1 MATEKRF
8 VLILILYNSQK
19 STIDIVFFFPFL
31 SHLETSIFGSIFSF
45 EKNLCSIYYI
55 IVSKEFQSIGYGP
68 SIAQHKLP
76 LPVYA
81 RYFRFYPIQRHRRT
95 CIRVEIFKQKCEFI
109 MQY

>member
-8 VLILILYNSQK
+8 VLIMILYTSKK
-19 STIDIVFFFPFL
+19 STIDIVFFSFL
-31 SHLETSIFGSIFSF
+31 LHLETRIFGSIFSF

-55 IVSKEFQSIGYGP
+55 IVSKQFQGIGYGP

-109 MQY
+109 MQ

>member
-19 STIDIVFFFPFL
+19 STIDIVFFFSFL

-55 IVSKEFQSIGYGP
+55 IVSKQFQGIGYGP

-81 RYFRFYPIQRHRRT
+81 RYFRFYPIQRHRRI
-95 CIRVEIFKQKCEFI
+95 CIKVEIFKQKCEFI
-109 MQY
+109 MQ

>member
-8 VLILILYNSQK
+8 VLIMILYTSQK
-19 STIDIVFFFPFL
+19 STIDIVFFSVL
-31 SHLETSIFGSIFSF
+31 SRLETSIFGTIFSF
-45 EKNLCSIYYI
+45 QKNLCSIYYI

-81 RYFRFYPIQRHRRT
+81 RYFRFYPIQSHRRT
-95 CIRVEIFKQKCEFI
+95 CLRVEIFKQKCEFI
-109 MQY
+109 MQ

>member
-8 VLILILYNSQK
+8 VLIMILYTSQK
-19 STIDIVFFFPFL
+19 STIDIVFFFSFL

-81 RYFRFYPIQRHRRT
+81 RYFRFYPIQRPRRT

-109 MQY
+109 MQ

>member
-8 VLILILYNSQK
+8 VLIMILYTSQK
-19 STIDIVFFFPFL
+19 STIDIVFFFRSFAFGNKYFWNYFFL
-31 SHLETSIFGSIFSF
+31 L
-45 EKNLCSIYYI
+45 KNLCSIYYV

-81 RYFRFYPIQRHRRT
+81 RYFRFYPIQRHRSP

-109 MQY
+109 MQ